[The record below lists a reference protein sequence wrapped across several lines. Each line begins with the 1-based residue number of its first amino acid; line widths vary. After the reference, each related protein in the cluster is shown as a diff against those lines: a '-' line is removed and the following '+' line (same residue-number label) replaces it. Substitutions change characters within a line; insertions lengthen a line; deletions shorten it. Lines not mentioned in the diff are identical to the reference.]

1 MSDAREQILKRLR
14 SASSRK
20 LKPIPEPAAYR
31 HPTQASLI
39 QQFTT
44 MMEAV
49 HGEVS
54 VVDKDDWLTAFSTLL
69 TDHQIN
75 SLLIGPQT
83 WPGNIILKSPPP
95 NVDLLFYDTPMETC
109 KTQLFH
115 EVDAAV
121 TSSVGGIAETG
132 SVALWPSIA
141 EPRSM
146 SLVPPLHI
154 VLLDADRIF
163 TTFSELIKQQN
174 WADNLPTNALLISGP
189 SKSADIE
196 QVLAYGV
203 HGPKSLVVM
212 ILE

>member
-1 MSDAREQILKRLR
+1 MSDAKEQILNRLR
-14 SASSRK
+14 STSSRK
-20 LKPIPEPAAYR
+20 LKPTPEPPAYG

-49 HGEVS
+49 HGEVR
-54 VVDKDDWLTAFSTLL
+54 VVDKDNWLTAFYTLL
-69 TDHQIN
+69 RDHRVN
-75 SLLIGPQT
+75 NLLIGPQT
-83 WPGNIILKSPPP
+83 WPGNIILKSPPS
-95 NVDLLFYDTPMETC
+95 NVDLLSYETPMENW

-115 EVDAAV
+115 EVDAAI

-132 SVALWPSIA
+132 TIALWPSIA
-141 EPRSM
+141 EPRLM

-154 VLLDADRIF
+154 VLLDAGLIF
-163 TTFSELIKQQN
+163 NTFSELIKQQN
-174 WADNLPTNALLISGP
+174 WVDTMPTNALLISGP

-212 ILE
+212 ILQ